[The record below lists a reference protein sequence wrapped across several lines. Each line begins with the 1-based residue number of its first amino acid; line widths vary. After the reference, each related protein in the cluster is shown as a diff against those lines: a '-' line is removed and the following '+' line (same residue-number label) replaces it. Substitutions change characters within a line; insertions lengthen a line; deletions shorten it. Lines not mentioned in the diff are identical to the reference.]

1 MNTALIQLV
10 SEQTLPNV
18 FPALALAP
26 AQTVL
31 LHTPQTQRQCA
42 WITHALKLAGH
53 SALPRFV
60 ELPALPDH
68 HTTGQAVLTQLAAAR
83 EAGLTPVVNITG
95 GTKLMSIGAFAAA
108 HQQRAPACYVDTAH
122 RQIHAA
128 TPTPLPAPLDSSP
141 VAFRRIAEQ
150 LTVAILT
157 AAHGVTSL
165 VDGRDPAPWLPTAR
179 MLAADPR
186 LEQATH
192 DFSVRWLDEEKRKP
206 TDYARLLTTP
216 LDELPDPLIEPL
228 HEAGLICLR
237 DNHWY
242 LWHAEAEKINRWAN
256 GERYDTIQ
264 DYFAATAP
272 LQQIVAFLSGGWWE
286 LAVLEAAQ
294 ASGRFRDV
302 HWSPQAARP
311 DGSTSIEEDILAVED
326 LSLALF
332 SCKRSGDRSRLLRA
346 FEELDSAGR
355 HLGGTFTRRYFAVAL
370 PGSSHAFAEIKA
382 RAADSQATLLGPVSR
397 LHQAFK

>member
-31 LHTPQTQRQCA
+31 LHTPQTQRQSA
-42 WITHALKLAGH
+42 WITRALQLAGH
-53 SALPRFV
+53 AAAPRFV
-60 ELPALPDH
+60 ELPDHPDH
-68 HTTGQAVLTQLAAAR
+68 HATGRAVLEQLAAAR
-83 EAGLTPVVNITG
+83 DAGLTPVVNITG

-108 HQQRAPACYVDTAH
+108 HQQKAAACYVDTTQ

-128 TPTPLPAPLDSSP
+128 TTTPLPAPLDSSP
-141 VAFRRIAEQ
+141 VTFRRIAGQ

-157 AAHGVTSL
+157 AAHGIKTPVT
-165 VDGRDPAPWLPTAR
+165 GRDPAPWLPAAR
-179 MLAADPR
+179 LLAADPD

-192 DFSVRWLDEEKRKP
+192 DFAVRCLDECRRKP
-206 TDYARLLTTP
+206 NDYVKLLDTS
-216 LDELPDPLIEPL
+216 LDELPDQLIEPL
-228 HEAGLICLR
+228 AEAGHIYLR
-237 DNHWY
+237 GDRWF
-242 LWHAEAEKINRWAN
+242 LWHPEADKFARWAG
-256 GERYDTIQ
+256 GERYDAIQ

-272 LQQIVAFLSGGWWE
+272 LQQIIAFLSGGWWE

-294 ASGRFRDV
+294 ASGRFRDL
-302 HWSPQAARP
+302 HWSPQATRP

-332 SCKRSGDRSRLLRA
+332 SCKRSGDRARLLRA

-355 HLGGTFTRRYFAVAL
+355 HLGGAFTRRYFAVAL
-370 PGSSHAFAEIKA
+370 PGPGHAFAEIKA
-382 RAADSQATLLGPVSR
+382 RAADTQTTLLGPVSR
-397 LHQAFK
+397 LPRAFS